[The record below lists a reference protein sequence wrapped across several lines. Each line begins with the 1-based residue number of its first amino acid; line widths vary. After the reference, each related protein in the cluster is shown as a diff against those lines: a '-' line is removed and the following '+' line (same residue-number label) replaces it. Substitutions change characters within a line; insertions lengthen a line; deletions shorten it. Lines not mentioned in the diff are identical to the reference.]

1 LFGSAFQL
9 ATWGEKM
16 STDWKTLR
24 AELPQDVLARLDE
37 KRETRRLGNAQD
49 EDAKQSELIL
59 TPRFM

>member
-1 LFGSAFQL
+1 
-9 ATWGEKM
+9 M

-49 EDAKQSELIL
+49 EDAKQSGLIL